1 MQVSHWGRRTA
12 LACGAVMCLC
22 LADVAIAASTGY
34 DGAYRGTVTL
44 TRGGESICGKSS
56 YQVAYTVVN
65 GQFNVVYDAAHHVG
79 VNLQVQADGSFSG
92 NQNYQVGRQNSQVK
106 ASGRIAGN
114 VLEAQV
120 EGEACTRSYH
130 LTKS

>member
-1 MQVSHWGRRTA
+1 M
-12 LACGAVMCLC
+12 
-22 LADVAIAASTGY
+22 
-34 DGAYRGTVTL
+34 
-44 TRGGESICGKSS
+44 
-56 YQVAYTVVN
+56 AYTVVN

-120 EGEACTRSYH
+120 EGEACSPQLSPDEKLRRQRDQTLCPPSMWI
-130 LTKS
+130 SEPEM

>member
-12 LACGAVMCLC
+12 LAFGAVMCLS
-22 LADVAIAASTGY
+22 LADTAIAASTGY

-44 TRGGESICGKSS
+44 TRGGESICGRSS
-56 YQVAYTVVN
+56 FQVTYTVVN
-65 GQFNVVYDAAHHVG
+65 GQFNVVYDTVHHVG

-92 NQNYQVGRQNSQVK
+92 NQNYQVGTRNSQVK
-106 ASGRIAGN
+106 ASGRISGN

-120 EGEACTRSYH
+120 EGEGCARSYH